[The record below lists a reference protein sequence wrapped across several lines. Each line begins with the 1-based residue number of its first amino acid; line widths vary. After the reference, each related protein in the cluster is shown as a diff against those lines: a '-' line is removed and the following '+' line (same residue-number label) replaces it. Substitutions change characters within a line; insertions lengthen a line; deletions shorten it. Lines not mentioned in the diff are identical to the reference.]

1 MISTKEHNLRKA
13 IFFAIKMIAIMLVV
27 CFFVEYPAQMVGK
40 AADASKVCYISKIK
54 TFQADSAEEAKK
66 LCEGEGYICAQKNLN
81 EGTGKD
87 VVYMGYKLTEDKNKA
102 LYDIKLLQMN
112 DGYQIKDYKEAN
124 EQLEKSNSGAAEIMY
139 ASATEFAFNYKKKSP
154 KAIEAYEGLNLF
166 NIPEANNAKLGEYII
181 SKKADAAFFAKIISR
196 ASTGTI
202 NAITSFLSTGL
213 TPMKKETDEE
223 TGERV
228 DVTWASKVKESK
240 LWDILE
246 DENSSEDELNDYDK
260 DYHDLAEAF
269 FKQLQQ
275 FTTHFEN
282 GKAVFNE
289 NKYVDKVKNADMDE
303 VVENADKASDADN
316 AMTYVN
322 AYNFLDEYEAYE
334 DMPLGEYLVKIGK
347 QTSGEVDLRKLY
359 PILDSMTYAQREMV
373 GMAGVMSVISN
384 LGENTKAEEAEN
396 VIDKVRNKMKELVGS
411 ETVSIWMNAN
421 PEMADKKVAFTSDAI
436 RLQSAGDMLD
446 ENATDNWE
454 EAKKTVND
462 VFKWIG
468 IGSSAI
474 TVLTFLG
481 GKYGIAGAIVALK
494 SATAIVSATASSVAT
509 KVIAISSIISEWAGI
524 FSLWILAVTIIFYI
538 VTLIVEYIKK
548 HKAEKYTDMPDFV
561 VDTREVKGNNTNV
574 TYEAVKDNKGRIAD
588 LNAYEA
594 QHGWVCMY
602 VSDDPKSGSAI
613 RADEDG
619 NIFNIVYGDSAKVKG
634 YDCVSYFGHI
644 NPGNCNNGAKSDD
657 VHGIYVHY
665 YTEKSIKNRPVT
677 TADGG
682 TTSAS
687 ESSDKTTDDEDDDEK
702 LYYGDLIVRSGK
714 SPEIAKS
721 KIIDKGDGY
730 QILDQNLCPEARKLK
745 LKEEQYTYIGYKVTS
760 NPKNAIRDIRV
771 ATYSSGG
778 SILFGDVSYSFAGS
792 LGFPAD
798 SKSDNKDYPGDLD
811 GLFYTKYENAGTP
824 IEVGA
829 LHLVSSQDKAK
840 AGWEPVTTFSGLPY
854 NFATSRYKL
863 TGSGGL
869 GRHMLRNYSYTGYL
883 TKEDNKWE
891 SVRSYLYYEPE
902 ETYTEGT
909 KYLSGV
915 FFAFAMDSEA
925 GAGYH
930 DATEAL
936 ATEMFDNLSAMP
948 NVEEASATKGVNI
961 AESFFYKGYIADS
974 NQKYMRMY
982 YTWTYN
988 PYRALTD
995 VQMFRGAPYL
1005 PNLPYTISKAVSY
1018 PDKVSDGPNVSA
1030 SYAAASVAVQRTID
1044 AEKYVIRAVAPENAY
1059 MTTNGLL
1066 SSDGT
1071 DCVYE
1076 GFTREPQGKFKFSDS
1091 KLPWL
1096 PTNLYVTG
1104 HVKDRPRLT
1113 LHDVVISNTKHDG
1126 KSENG
1131 KITCDISGEKTLDGV
1146 EASGGFSSIQ
1156 DLKDPHCLTA
1166 FNISYPSW
1174 TDDEGSVSKTDEE
1187 NGSHFHKAGKP
1198 VYMYIRREN
1207 VKQRYISRI
1216 FVGASSREDSK
1227 SDDDDELEAYDT
1239 QVDLIAM
1246 QSALESGSDEMIHYD
1261 IAGDQSKSWYKTI
1274 KAGEK
1279 IKPPK
1284 KGDPAAYISVAR
1296 TDDPDKAIKS
1306 LVLYKSDDKT
1316 AANQIK
1322 IDGAVYY
1329 CASNKKSFT
1338 MSNGKKYF
1346 LYYSH
1351 NQGTA
1356 PGKPFTDIDVSE
1368 DVFIS
1373 ARATA
1378 LVVDSADVTELQD
1391 GEVVTKKTSKPYGD
1405 TSVESFIHGKY
1416 EAQTVYYNKIFTASG
1431 DTAKEAQ
1438 LKLLEQGCTEF
1449 CNINL
1454 NKDAGGKYIYLGY
1467 RGFTLNEDKIDMAK
1481 TADAKEAEK
1490 DAQLQEAIYDIVC
1503 TVGEDFHPEGIM
1515 TDRYQIYYS
1524 PVAKQDGNG
1533 NLVGTNLNEGTTG
1546 PKIYMYYTTMYAV
1559 NNYNAKAKNDP
1570 DKMLS
1575 TTPKDYL
1582 KSPLTKIG
1590 FALNDYV
1597 PYSKDLEATTSG
1609 SKANKPWEYVLSSD
1623 SKSHIDLNEGAVAFD
1638 SKHMTTDNR
1647 ITMFAQ
1653 RDDYSVKKS
1662 AEITGGYN
1670 TALITENKLYITPN

>member
-13 IFFAIKMIAIMLVV
+13 IFFAIKMIAVMLVV
-27 CFFVEYPAQMVGK
+27 CFFVEYPAQMIGK
-40 AADASKVCYISKIK
+40 AADASTVYYISKIK
-54 TFQADSAEEAKK
+54 TFQAESEEEAKK
-66 LCEGEGYICAQKNLN
+66 LCENEGYICSPKNLN
-81 EGTGKD
+81 AGTGKD
-87 VVYMGYKLTEDKNKA
+87 AVYMGYKLTEDKNKA

-124 EQLEKSNSGAAEIMY
+124 EQLEKSNAGAAETMY

-166 NIPEANNAKLGEYII
+166 TIPDANNAKLGEYII
-181 SKKADAAFFAKIISR
+181 SKKADAAFFAKVITH
-196 ASTGTI
+196 ASTGAV

-213 TPMKKETDEE
+213 TPLKKETDKE

-275 FTTHFEN
+275 FTTNFEN
-282 GKAVFNE
+282 GKAVYNE
-289 NKYVDKVKNADMDE
+289 NKYVDNVKNESMDE
-303 VVENADKASDADN
+303 VVDKSEKVSDADN
-316 AMTYVN
+316 AMAYVN
-322 AYNFLDEYEAYE
+322 AYNFLDEHEAYE

-347 QTSGEVDLRKLY
+347 QTSGEVNLRKLY

-373 GMAGVMSVISN
+373 GMAGLMSVIST
-384 LGENTKAEEAEN
+384 LGENVKNEDAEN
-396 VIDKVRNKMKELVGS
+396 VIDKVRSKMKELLGT
-411 ETVSIWMNAN
+411 ETVSIWMNTN

-436 RLQSAGDMLD
+436 RLQSAGNLLD
-446 ENATDNWE
+446 ESATDKWE
-454 EAKKTVND
+454 DAKKTVND

-474 TVLTFLG
+474 TVLTFLAG
-481 GKYGIAGAIVALK
+481 EFGIAGAIVALK
-494 SATAIVSATASSVAT
+494 TAGAVVAGTAVSLAT
-509 KVIAISSIISEWAGI
+509 KAIALSTFISGWAGV
-524 FSLWILAVTIIFYI
+524 FSLWILAFTILFFV
-538 VTLIVEYIKK
+538 VTLIVDYIKK
-548 HKAEKYTDMPDFV
+548 HKPQEYTDMPDFAI
-561 VDTREVKGNNTNV
+561 DTREVKGSNRNI

-588 LNAYEA
+588 LNAYKA

-602 VSDDPKSGSAI
+602 VSDDPKAGSAI

-619 NIFNIVYGDSAKVKG
+619 NVFNIAYGDSGTIKG
-634 YDCVSYFGHI
+634 YDCLSYFGQVT
-644 NPGNCNNGAKSDD
+644 PGNCNNGAKSDD

-665 YTEKSIKNRPVT
+665 YTEKSIKNLNAT
-677 TADGG
+677 DGG
-682 TTSAS
+682 NTSAS
-687 ESSDKTTDDEDDDEK
+687 ETGDKTSDDDDDDEK
-702 LYYGDLIVRSGK
+702 LYYGDMIVRSGK
-714 SPEIAKS
+714 TPEIAKS
-721 KIIDKGDGY
+721 KILDKDKEFH
-730 QILDQNLCPEARKLK
+730 ILDQNLCPDARKVK

-771 ATYSSGG
+771 ATYTSGG
-778 SILFGDVSYSFAGS
+778 SLLFGDLSYSFAGS
-792 LGFPAD
+792 LGYPAD
-798 SKSDNKDYPGDLD
+798 SKSDNKEYPGDLD
-811 GLFYTKYENAGTP
+811 GLFYTKYEDAGTP
-824 IEVGA
+824 IEVGS
-829 LHLVSSQDKAK
+829 LHIVSSQDKAK

-854 NFATSRYKL
+854 NFATSRYS
-863 TGSGGL
+863 GSL
-869 GRHMLRNYSYTGYL
+869 SDASPRYRVRSYSYTGYV
-883 TKEDNKWE
+883 TEEDNKWE
-891 SVRSYLYYEPE
+891 NKRCYLYYEPE

-915 FFAFAMDSEA
+915 FFAFAMDSET
-925 GAGYH
+925 GAGYSN
-930 DATEAL
+930 ATEAK
-936 ATEMFDNLSAMP
+936 AAQMFDNLSAMP

-961 AESFFYKGYIADS
+961 AESFFYKGYIVDS

-982 YTWTYN
+982 YTWSYN

-995 VQMFRGAPYL
+995 VQMYRGTSYI

-1018 PDKVSDGPNVSA
+1018 PDKASEGPNVSA
-1030 SYAAASVAVQRTID
+1030 SYAAASVAVQRSVD
-1044 AEKYVIRAVAPENAY
+1044 NKEWVMRAIAPENAY
-1059 MTTNGLL
+1059 MAPNGLL
-1066 SSDGT
+1066 SNDGT
-1071 DCVYE
+1071 DTVFE
-1076 GFTREPQGKFKFSDS
+1076 GFTREPQGNFNFSDS

-1104 HVKDRPRLT
+1104 HVKDHPRLT
-1113 LHDVVISNTKHDG
+1113 LHDVVISNTKHNAASD
-1126 KSENG
+1126 NG
-1131 KITCDISGEKTLDGV
+1131 KISCDISGETTLDGV
-1146 EASGGFSSIQ
+1146 EASGSFSSIQ

-1174 TDDEGSVSKTDEE
+1174 TDDGGSVSKTDEE
-1187 NGSHFHKAGKP
+1187 NGDHFHKAGKP
-1198 VYMYIRREN
+1198 VYMYIRHEN
-1207 VKQRYISRI
+1207 IKKRYISRI
-1216 FVGASSREDSK
+1216 FVGASSRDDSK
-1227 SDDDDELEAYDT
+1227 SKEDDDLEAYDK
-1239 QVDLIAM
+1239 QVDSIAM
-1246 QSALESGSDEMIHYD
+1246 QSAVEAGSDEMIHYD

-1274 KAGEK
+1274 KAGKAAET
-1279 IKPPK
+1279 PK
-1284 KGDPAAYISVAR
+1284 NGDPSAYISVAR
-1296 TDDPDKAIKS
+1296 TDDFDKAIKS
-1306 LVLYKSDDKT
+1306 LVLYESNDKT

-1356 PGKPFTDIDVSE
+1356 PGKPFTEIDVSE

-1373 ARATA
+1373 GRATA
-1378 LVVDSADVTELQD
+1378 LVVDSADVVEIED
-1391 GEVVTKKTSKPYGD
+1391 GEAVTKKQSKPFGD
-1405 TSVESFIHGKY
+1405 TSFESFIHGKY
-1416 EAQTVYYNKIFTASG
+1416 EAKTVYYNKIFTASG
-1431 DTAKEAQ
+1431 DTAKAAQ

-1449 CNINL
+1449 CNIDL
-1454 NKDAGGKYIYLGY
+1454 NKGAGGKYIYFGY
-1467 RGFTLNEDKIDMAK
+1467 RGYTLNEDKIDMEK
-1481 TADAKEAEK
+1481 TAEAKEKKREE
-1490 DAQLQEAIYDIVC
+1490 QLQEAIYDIVC

-1515 TDRYQIYYS
+1515 TDRYQIHYA
-1524 PVAKQDGNG
+1524 PVAKQDENG
-1533 NLVGTNLNEGTTG
+1533 NLVATNLNEGTTG
-1546 PKIYMYYTTMYAV
+1546 PKIYMYYTTTYAV
-1559 NNYNAKAKNDP
+1559 NSYNSKAKKDP
-1570 DKMLS
+1570 DKMIS
-1575 TTPKDYL
+1575 TMPKDYL

-1597 PYSKDLEATTSG
+1597 PYSKDLEASTSG
-1609 SKANKPWEYVLSSD
+1609 SKADKPWEYVLNSD
-1623 SKSHIDLNEGAVAFD
+1623 SRSHIDLNEGAVAFD